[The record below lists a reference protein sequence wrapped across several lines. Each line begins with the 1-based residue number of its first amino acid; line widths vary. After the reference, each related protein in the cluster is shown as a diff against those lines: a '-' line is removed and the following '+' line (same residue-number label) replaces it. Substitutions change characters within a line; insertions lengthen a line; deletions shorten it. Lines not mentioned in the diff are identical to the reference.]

1 MRRIMRMRRIRYEYK
16 ADNEDNENMRTPIE
30 DDQEDIEEYEEED

>member
-1 MRRIMRMRRIRYEYK
+1 MRMRRVQYEYK
-16 ADNEDNENMRTPIE
+16 ADNEDNENMRAPIE